1 MYGLGGVSF
10 SIGFVK
16 CKALTLPYG
25 VVFFGSNTLINYHSY
40 FSALEAKK
48 DGKFL
53 WMVR

>member
-25 VVFFGSNTLINYHSY
+25 VVFFGGNTLINYHSY

-48 DGKFL
+48 WQVSING
-53 WMVR
+53 